1 MPVKNKAR
9 FTNSGLEGKIT
20 SLDEDEKEVIK
31 NSGIPINITVNDIS
45 NLIEGS
51 DDVVVDINETDD
63 KLIVKLD
70 EHFKDNLAD
79 KSQLLDNATLELKEN
94 TDGDVTINLVSEFGD
109 KTKVNSPVAF
119 KKEDFEIQNNYIS
132 LKSSGSFSNTLYIH
146 NIEIQSST
154 NDANLV
160 ILNTL
165 NYTADTAEILA
176 TMLNKQDHYSALLTG
191 TIIDTNQSISFQLND
206 FEATESLAS
215 VALYY
220 IDATNQKSEFIVDH
234 TAQVTDTIK
243 QLL

>member
-31 NSGIPINITVNDIS
+31 NSRIPINIIVNDIS

-94 TDGDVTINLVSEFGD
+94 TDGDATINLVSEFGD

-119 KKEDFEIQNNYIS
+119 KKEDFEIQNNHIA
-132 LKSSGSFSNTLYIH
+132 LKSSGCSSRTFYIH
-146 NIEIQSST
+146 NIKIQT
-154 NDANLV
+154 NNNDANLV
-160 ILNTL
+160 IMNTL
-165 NYTADTAEILA
+165 NITADSAATLA
-176 TMLNKQDHYSALLTG
+176 NMLNKNDHYSALLTG
-191 TIIDTNQSISFQLND
+191 TIIDTGQSISFQLND
-206 FEATESLAS
+206 FETDEAGN

-220 IDATNQKSEFIVDH
+220 IDTTNQKSYFTLDNN
-234 TAQVTDTIK
+234 TQVVDTIQ

>member
-94 TDGDVTINLVSEFGD
+94 TDGDATINLVSEFGD
-109 KTKVNSPVAF
+109 KTKVNSPIAF
-119 KKEDFEIQNNYIS
+119 KKEDFEIQNNHIA
-132 LKSSGSFSNTLYIH
+132 LKNSSITKTFYIH
-146 NIEIQSST
+146 TVEIQT
-154 NDANLV
+154 ENDNAILV
-160 ILNTL
+160 FLNTL
-165 NYTADTAEILA
+165 NMIVNTTKILA
-176 TMLNKQDHYSALLTG
+176 SMINKSDYYSALLTG
-191 TIIDTNQSISFQLND
+191 TIIMNNQSENFQLND
-206 FEATESLAS
+206 FEGDEAGN
-215 VALYY
+215 VVLYY
-220 IDATNQKSEFIVDH
+220 IDNANQKESITFES

>member
-9 FTNSGLEGKIT
+9 FTNSGLEGEIT
-20 SLDEDEKEVIK
+20 GLNDKEKEVIK

-94 TDGDVTINLVSEFGD
+94 TDGDATINLVSEFGD

-119 KKEDFEIQNNYIS
+119 KKEDFEIQNNHIS
-132 LKSSGSFSNTLYIH
+132 LKSSGSSLNTLYIH
-146 NIEIQSST
+146 NIEIHTT
-154 NDANLV
+154 NYDANIV
-160 ILNTL
+160 FLNTL
-165 NYTADTAEILA
+165 QFEADSSDELA
-176 TMLNKQDHYSALLTG
+176 AMLNKEDHYSALLTG
-191 TIIDTNQSISFQLND
+191 TIIDKNQSTYFQLND
-206 FEATESLAS
+206 FSASEAIDS
-215 VALYY
+215 VLLYY
-220 IDATNQKSEFIVDH
+220 IDNDNHKNHIVVDD
-234 TAQVTDTIK
+234 TAQIVDTIK
-243 QLL
+243 QLF